1 MMLRFQGLGVDPEQ
15 IRHQRGGAPIGL
27 PEMLRCA
34 KSFGLKARVS
44 TTNWARRAS
53 MPMPALAALRDG
65 GFLLLGKAGE
75 DKIIVLEPGRP
86 RPIVMAQAE
95 LEAVWDGQLVLMTKR
110 AALTD
115 LSRRFDITWFLGAVH
130 KYRRLLSEVL
140 VASFFLQLFS
150 FVSPLFFQL

>member
-15 IRHQRGGAPIGL
+15 IRHQMGGAPIGL

-44 TTNWARRAS
+44 TTNWARLAS

-75 DKIIVLEPGRP
+75 GKIIVLEPGRP
-86 RPIVMAQAE
+86 RPIVMAQTE
-95 LEAVWDGQLVLMTKR
+95 LEGLRDGQLLLVTEP
-110 AALTD
+110 AALTG
-115 LSRRFDITWFLGAVH
+115 LSHRRYLTW
-130 KYRRLLSEVL
+130 
-140 VASFFLQLFS
+140 
-150 FVSPLFFQL
+150 